1 MIRRDIQGLRGLA
14 VLLVVLYHSGLPI
27 DGGFVGVDVFFV
39 VSGFV
44 ISKVLLKDESI
55 QKSAVFRSFYL
66 RRAKRLI
73 PAAGTLTISVLFLS
87 WLIESSWFE
96 YSRTARTALSAIFL
110 HSNLHLSNE
119 LDGYF
124 SLGSKTNPLLHMW
137 SLSLEEQFYF
147 AFPLLFIA
155 GLTFSKWNGSRN
167 RRVFLC
173 CAVLVSA
180 LSLVLTLL
188 LSYGSEF
195 IWSLEEGRKIAFYSP
210 FSRAWEFGVGSVV
223 ALYISSKSALNKD
236 RPGLSWVAPFGLL
249 GILLSAFLINKDM
262 VFPGY
267 LALIPVLSTAALLT
281 QGASVSWVNTRL
293 LSNKIL
299 VAMGDRSYSWYL
311 WHWPMIVFAQ
321 RLFPS
326 VSYVGIFA
334 ALFSLIPAE
343 LSYRFVETPWRKMA
357 TVSRSKAGI
366 FAFAF
371 LILPTIAAL
380 ALKSQSVDR
389 IESSVD
395 STATSGW
402 EVPFNG
408 CLILEENCL
417 RTAVPGENNAV
428 LIGDS
433 HAASLAQAFKSISD
447 TNGFSPQIGV
457 SPGCPFIRSDRVFYL
472 YNFGDENKMSDT
484 FCIDNYDLTFSWI
497 LKNTPEVIVIAQ
509 NTPFYVRSPELTSDF
524 ELRVSCE
531 RFNAG
536 GCVNEVGPE
545 NRIAN
550 FMSELDKTFERL
562 EKSNSRI
569 VLVAPLPIQLRDPIT
584 SDSGQIGTPRS
595 AIEPQRRATLNGYI
609 ELAARYENVK
619 IFDPIDSLCS
629 IDFCPSVLNGVS
641 LYSDNGHL
649 SIAGAELTSE
659 SLGQFF
665 RP

>member
-73 PAAGTLTISVLFLS
+73 PAAGTLTVSVLFLS

-223 ALYISSKSALNKD
+223 ALYISSKSALNED
-236 RPGLSWVAPFGLL
+236 RPRLSWVAPFGLL
-249 GILLSAFLINKDM
+249 GTLLSALLINKDM

-334 ALFSLIPAE
+334 ALFSLVPAE
-343 LSYRFVETPWRKMA
+343 LSYRFIETPWRKLTSM
-357 TVSRSKAGI
+357 SRSKAAG
-366 FAFAF
+366 FVAAF

-389 IESSVD
+389 VKSSID

-402 EVPFNG
+402 EVPLNG

-417 RTAVPGENNAV
+417 RTATSGENNAV

-433 HAASLAQAFKSISD
+433 HAASLAQAFKIATE
-447 TNGFSPQIGV
+447 TNGFTPQIGV

-484 FCIDNYDLTFSWI
+484 FCVDNYDLTFSWI
-497 LKNTPEVIVIAQ
+497 LKNTPKVIVIAQ

-531 RFNAG
+531 RLNAG

-562 EKSNSRI
+562 EKSNSRV

-584 SDSGQIGTPRS
+584 SESGLIGTPRS
-595 AIEPQRRATLNGYI
+595 AVEAQRQATLNGYVD
-609 ELAARYENVK
+609 LAARYENVE

>member
-27 DGGFVGVDVFFV
+27 GGGFVGVDVFFV

-155 GLTFSKWNGSRN
+155 GLTLSKWNGSQN

-173 CAVLVSA
+173 FAVLVSA

-188 LSYGSEF
+188 LSFGSGF

-210 FSRAWEFGVGSVV
+210 FSRAWEFSVGSVV

-236 RPGLSWVAPFGLL
+236 RSGLSWVAPFGLL
-249 GILLSAFLINKDM
+249 GILLSALLINKDM

-311 WHWPMIVFAQ
+311 WHWPIIVFAQ

-447 TNGFSPQIGV
+447 TNGFTPQIGV

-497 LKNTPEVIVIAQ
+497 LKNTPKVIVIAQ

-562 EKSNSRI
+562 EKSNSRV

-595 AIEPQRRATLNGYI
+595 AIETQRRATLNGYLD
-609 ELAARYENVK
+609 LAARYENVK

>member
-14 VLLVVLYHSGLPI
+14 VLLVVLYHSGLPAS
-27 DGGFVGVDVFFV
+27 GGFVGVDVFFV

-44 ISKVLLKDESI
+44 ISKVLLRDETR
-55 QKSAVFRSFYL
+55 QKTAVLRSFYL

-87 WLIESSWFE
+87 WIIESSWFE
-96 YSRTARTALSAIFL
+96 QSRTARTALSAIFL

-155 GLTFSKWNGSRN
+155 GLTLSKWNGSRN
-167 RRVFLC
+167 RSVFLC

-188 LSYGSEF
+188 LSFGSEF

-223 ALYISSKSALNKD
+223 ALYTSSKSAPNKD
-236 RPGLSWVAPFGLL
+236 RRRLSWVAPFGLL
-249 GILLSAFLINKDM
+249 GILLSALLINKDM

-281 QGASVSWVNTRL
+281 QRASVSWVNTRL
-293 LSNKIL
+293 LSNRIL

-321 RLFPS
+321 RIFPS
-326 VSYVGIFA
+326 VFYVGVFA

-343 LSYRFVETPWRKMA
+343 LSYRFVEKPWRKMA
-357 TVSRSKAGI
+357 TVSRSKAAI
-366 FAFAF
+366 FFAAF

-380 ALKSQSVDR
+380 ALRSQSVDR
-389 IESSVD
+389 VETSN
-395 STATSGW
+395 TLAATSGW
-402 EVPFNG
+402 DVPFNG

-417 RTAVPGENNAV
+417 RTSVSGENNAV

-433 HAASLAQAFKSISD
+433 HAASLAQAFKSVSD
-447 TNGFSPQIGV
+447 TNGFTPQVGV

-484 FCIDNYDLTFSWI
+484 FCIDNYDLTLNWI
-497 LKNTPEVIVIAQ
+497 RKNTPKVIVIAQ
-509 NTPFYVRSPELTSDF
+509 NAPFYVRSPELTSDF

-531 RFNAG
+531 RLNAG
-536 GCVNEVGPE
+536 GCVSEVGPE

-550 FMSELDKTFERL
+550 FISELDKTINRL
-562 EKSNSRI
+562 EKSDSRI

-584 SDSGQIGTPRS
+584 SESGLIGTPRS
-595 AIEPQRRATLNGYI
+595 AIEAQRRATLDGYI
-609 ELAARYENVK
+609 DLATRYTNVE

-649 SIAGAELTSE
+649 SIAGAELASKR
-659 SLGQFF
+659 LGQFF

>member
-1 MIRRDIQGLRGLA
+1 
-14 VLLVVLYHSGLPI
+14 
-27 DGGFVGVDVFFV
+27 
-39 VSGFV
+39 
-44 ISKVLLKDESI
+44 
-55 QKSAVFRSFYL
+55 
-66 RRAKRLI
+66 
-73 PAAGTLTISVLFLS
+73 
-87 WLIESSWFE
+87 
-96 YSRTARTALSAIFL
+96 
-110 HSNLHLSNE
+110 
-119 LDGYF
+119 
-124 SLGSKTNPLLHMW
+124 MW
-137 SLSLEEQFYF
+137 SLSVEEQFYF
-147 AFPLLFIA
+147 VFPILFVG
-155 GLTFSKWNGSRN
+155 GLAIFTKFRYGISRSFIL
-167 RRVFLC
+167 VVTSLC
-173 CAVLVSA
+173 L
-180 LSLVLTLL
+180 LSLA
-188 LSYGSEF
+188 F
-195 IWSLEEGRKIAFYSP
+195 SLVVSFNGNIFRDPELGKKIAFYIP
-210 FSRAWEFGVGSVV
+210 LSRAWEFGVGSIV
-223 ALYISSKSALNKD
+223 ALFALRQFSGRSSIKGFLT
-236 RPGLSWVAPFGLL
+236 APVGLL
-249 GILLSAFLINKDM
+249 GILLSALLINKDM

-311 WHWPMIVFAQ
+311 WHWPIIVFAQ

>member
-1 MIRRDIQGLRGLA
+1 
-14 VLLVVLYHSGLPI
+14 
-27 DGGFVGVDVFFV
+27 
-39 VSGFV
+39 
-44 ISKVLLKDESI
+44 
-55 QKSAVFRSFYL
+55 
-66 RRAKRLI
+66 
-73 PAAGTLTISVLFLS
+73 
-87 WLIESSWFE
+87 
-96 YSRTARTALSAIFL
+96 
-110 HSNLHLSNE
+110 
-119 LDGYF
+119 
-124 SLGSKTNPLLHMW
+124 MW

-155 GLTFSKWNGSRN
+155 GLTLSKWNGSRN

-180 LSLVLTLL
+180 LSLILTLL
-188 LSYGSEF
+188 LSFGSGF

-223 ALYISSKSALNKD
+223 ALYTSSKSALNKD

-249 GILLSAFLINKDM
+249 GILLSALLINKDM

-595 AIEPQRRATLNGYI
+595 AIETQRRATLNGYLD
-609 ELAARYENVK
+609 LATRYENVK

>member
-1 MIRRDIQGLRGLA
+1 MIQRDIQGLRGLA
-14 VLLVVLYHSGLPI
+14 VLLVVLYHAGLPI
-27 DGGFVGVDVFFV
+27 NGGFIGVDVFFV

-44 ISKVLLKDESI
+44 ISKVLLREVGN
-55 QKSAVFRSFYL
+55 QKPNILRRFYL
-66 RRAKRLI
+66 RRVKRLI
-73 PAAGTLTISVLFLS
+73 PAAGTLTFTVLIFS
-87 WLIESSWFE
+87 WLIESSWYE
-96 YSRTARTALSAIFL
+96 QSRTARTALSSIFFY
-110 HSNLHLSNE
+110 SNFHLSND

-124 SLGSKTNPLLHMW
+124 SLGSRTNPLLHMW
-137 SLSLEEQFYF
+137 SLSVEEQFYF
-147 AFPLLFIA
+147 VFPILFVG
-155 GLTFSKWNGSRN
+155 GLAIFTKFRHGISRSFIL
-167 RRVFLC
+167 VVTSLC
-173 CAVLVSA
+173 L
-180 LSLVLTLL
+180 LSLA
-188 LSYGSEF
+188 F
-195 IWSLEEGRKIAFYSP
+195 SLVVSFNGNIFHDPELGKKIAFYFP
-210 FSRAWEFGVGSVV
+210 LSRAWEFGVGSIV
-223 ALYISSKSALNKD
+223 ALFASRQVLSGRSSIKGFLT
-236 RPGLSWVAPFGLL
+236 APVGLL
-249 GILLSAFLINKDM
+249 GILLSALLINKDM

-293 LSNKIL
+293 LSIKIL

-321 RLFPS
+321 QLFPS

-472 YNFGDENKMSDT
+472 YNFGDENRMSDT

-497 LKNTPEVIVIAQ
+497 LKNTPKVIVIAQ

>member
-1 MIRRDIQGLRGLA
+1 
-14 VLLVVLYHSGLPI
+14 
-27 DGGFVGVDVFFV
+27 
-39 VSGFV
+39 
-44 ISKVLLKDESI
+44 
-55 QKSAVFRSFYL
+55 
-66 RRAKRLI
+66 
-73 PAAGTLTISVLFLS
+73 
-87 WLIESSWFE
+87 
-96 YSRTARTALSAIFL
+96 
-110 HSNLHLSNE
+110 
-119 LDGYF
+119 
-124 SLGSKTNPLLHMW
+124 
-137 SLSLEEQFYF
+137 
-147 AFPLLFIA
+147 
-155 GLTFSKWNGSRN
+155 
-167 RRVFLC
+167 
-173 CAVLVSA
+173 
-180 LSLVLTLL
+180 
-188 LSYGSEF
+188 
-195 IWSLEEGRKIAFYSP
+195 
-210 FSRAWEFGVGSVV
+210 
-223 ALYISSKSALNKD
+223 
-236 RPGLSWVAPFGLL
+236 
-249 GILLSAFLINKDM
+249 
-262 VFPGY
+262 
-267 LALIPVLSTAALLT
+267 
-281 QGASVSWVNTRL
+281 
-293 LSNKIL
+293 
-299 VAMGDRSYSWYL
+299 
-311 WHWPMIVFAQ
+311 MIVFAQ

-343 LSYRFVETPWRKMA
+343 LSYRFIETPWRKLTSM
-357 TVSRSKAGI
+357 SRSKAAG
-366 FAFAF
+366 FVAAF

-389 IESSVD
+389 VESSID

-402 EVPFNG
+402 EVPLNG

-417 RTAVPGENNAV
+417 RTAVSGENDVV

-433 HAASLAQAFKSISD
+433 HAASLAQAFKSVSD
-447 TNGFSPQIGV
+447 TNGFTPQIGV

-484 FCIDNYDLTFSWI
+484 FCIDNYDLTLNWI
-497 LKNTPEVIVIAQ
+497 RKNTPKVIVVAQ
-509 NTPFYVRSPELTSDF
+509 NAPFYVRSPELTSDF

-531 RFNAG
+531 RLNAG

-562 EKSNSRI
+562 EKSNSRV

-595 AIEPQRRATLNGYI
+595 AVEAQRRATLNGYVD
-609 ELAARYENVK
+609 LATRYENVR

-649 SIAGAELTSE
+649 SIAGAELTRE

>member
-1 MIRRDIQGLRGLA
+1 
-14 VLLVVLYHSGLPI
+14 
-27 DGGFVGVDVFFV
+27 
-39 VSGFV
+39 
-44 ISKVLLKDESI
+44 
-55 QKSAVFRSFYL
+55 
-66 RRAKRLI
+66 
-73 PAAGTLTISVLFLS
+73 
-87 WLIESSWFE
+87 
-96 YSRTARTALSAIFL
+96 
-110 HSNLHLSNE
+110 
-119 LDGYF
+119 
-124 SLGSKTNPLLHMW
+124 MW

-155 GLTFSKWNGSRN
+155 GLTLSKWNGSRN

-188 LSYGSEF
+188 LSFGSEF

-223 ALYISSKSALNKD
+223 ALYTSSKSTPNKD
-236 RPGLSWVAPFGLL
+236 RRGLSLVAPFGLL
-249 GILLSAFLINKDM
+249 GILLSALLINKDM

-334 ALFSLIPAE
+334 ALYSLIPAE
-343 LSYRFVETPWRKMA
+343 LSYRFIETPWRKLTSM
-357 TVSRSKAGI
+357 SRSKAAG
-366 FAFAF
+366 FVAAF

-380 ALKSQSVDR
+380 VLKSQSVDR
-389 IESSVD
+389 VESSID
-395 STATSGW
+395 STASSGW
-402 EVPFNG
+402 EVPLNG

-417 RTAVPGENNAV
+417 RTAVSGENDVV

-433 HAASLAQAFKSISD
+433 HAASLAQAFKSVSD
-447 TNGFSPQIGV
+447 TNGFTPQIGV

-484 FCIDNYDLTFSWI
+484 FCIDNYDLTLNWI
-497 LKNTPEVIVIAQ
+497 RKNTPKVIVVAQ
-509 NTPFYVRSPELTSDF
+509 NAPFYVRSPELTSDF

-531 RFNAG
+531 RLNAG

-562 EKSNSRI
+562 EKSNSRV

-595 AIEPQRRATLNGYI
+595 AVEAQRRATLNGYVD
-609 ELAARYENVK
+609 LATRYENVR

-649 SIAGAELTSE
+649 SIAGAELTRE